1 MIGKDGEKLRE
12 VQEYHRRPGG
22 APANLTVAASRLGAD
37 TKMTATV
44 GKDHFGELMVQ
55 KLEEEDIDTSSIR
68 KIEDNT
74 TLAFVSL
81 KENAEPDFSFHRG
94 ADMKIT
100 RQQIDHQQEILHV
113 GSLPLTHKETAEYI
127 LEALEKTDSMV
138 SFDPNLREELV
149 DDEYFST
156 LKQVIEHTDILFAAE
171 DEVGQLGGV
180 EEVLE
185 DVEEIVVSR
194 GEKGAEVITGDET
207 HSVKPPEVDV
217 EDTTGAGDALAG
229 AYLAFRAE
237 GIDSALEKAVHAAS
251 LSIREKGAMAALP
264 TRQELKNSLDSN

>member
-12 VQEYHRRPGG
+12 VQAFHRRPGG

-44 GKDHFGELMVQ
+44 GNDHFGELMVQ
-55 KLEEEDIDTSSIR
+55 KLEEENIDTASIR

-94 ADMKIT
+94 ADMKIG
-100 RQQIDHQQEILHV
+100 REQIEDQQDILHV
-113 GSLPLTHKETAEYI
+113 GSLPLTHEETAENI
-127 LEALEKTDSMV
+127 LEALEKTDSTV

-156 LKQVIEHTDILFAAE
+156 LKQVIGHTDILFAAE
-171 DEVGQLGGV
+171 DEIQQLGGV

-264 TRQELKNSLDSN
+264 TRQELKNSLKSN